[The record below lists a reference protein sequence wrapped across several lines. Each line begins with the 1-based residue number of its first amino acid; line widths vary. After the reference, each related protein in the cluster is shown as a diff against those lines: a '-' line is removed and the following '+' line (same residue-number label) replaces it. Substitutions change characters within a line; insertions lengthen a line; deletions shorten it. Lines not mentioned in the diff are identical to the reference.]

1 MGLRT
6 HIIVVAVLAFSA
18 VNLFLCLFF
27 THQVKVHEIEKFQA
41 QIDKSAYLM
50 RIINTL
56 PLYNVDM
63 ESLTKN
69 METFFD
75 DENIKSLNIHD
86 SEVNININLER
97 QLFSGGT
104 DIKKSFV
111 LEYKGLKLG
120 RLTVVY
126 STGLIEKKIAEF
138 QIRML
143 GVTVVVTLGIALL
156 FAFLINTIIKPV
168 VGLARIISESTI
180 ENFDNEIEKTGGV
193 GEVGILSRSFV
204 RMHDLIKEKKEVL
217 AHTNKLLES
226 EIQQKDIQQKKI
238 KHQDKLI
245 CAVKTFFQQ
254 TMAAQ
259 SIHEIAKIFISIA
272 QGVLSSPH
280 CFVGQICDTEDN
292 LKIMALSDEMKKL
305 CPGFDSVEINP
316 GLKLHISGR
325 LLQAITNKA
334 PVIFNSADLNSEI
347 SFWSKEHLPMATI
360 MALPLLQGK
369 DVFGLAIVAGKEGG
383 YTAQDQEIATMMVM
397 VLVQALRLRRRQD
410 ETDRLEK
417 MMIRSEKKGA
427 MGMLAA
433 SMADEISE
441 PLVGIC
447 KAVQMIRNRVEK
459 PSPETLAVADKNG
472 LSFDRLSRY
481 MKDQDVISNLNLI
494 DEAGKKASMIAS
506 TMRFYSGNTNMGLA
520 DEALSLLLDE
530 ALVLAS
536 KKYSLK
542 QDFHFDSIQIM
553 TDYAPD
559 LPKIR
564 CRGGELKLVFLNIL
578 SNGVYAMAGHIDNPC
593 PTFFIRTYARED
605 QVCVEI
611 RDNGPGIP
619 KNIRKRIFKPFFST
633 NPDNEGGGLGLSVAY
648 FIVTENHKGT
658 IEVESTP
665 GEGTCFR
672 IFLPI

>member
-6 HIIVVAVLAFSA
+6 HIIIVAVFAFSA

-63 ESLTKN
+63 ESLTMN

-75 DENIKSLNIHD
+75 DENIKSITIHD

-97 QLFSGGT
+97 QLVSGGT

-168 VGLARIISESTI
+168 VGLARIISESTL
-180 ENFDNEIEKTGGV
+180 ENFDNEIENTGV

-226 EIQQKDIQQKKI
+226 ERQQKDIQQKKI
-238 KHQDKLI
+238 IHQEKLI

-254 TMAAQ
+254 TMVAQ

-280 CFVGQICDTEDN
+280 CFVGHICDTEDN

-305 CPGFDSVEINP
+305 CTGFDSVEINP

-334 PVIFNSADLNSEI
+334 PVIFNSADLNSDI
-347 SFWSKEHLPMATI
+347 SFWPKEHLPMATI

-369 DVFGLAIVAGKEGG
+369 EVFGLAIVAGKKGG

-397 VLVQALRLRRRQD
+397 VLVQALRLRQRQD

-417 MMIRSEKKGA
+417 MMIRSEKKGV
-427 MGMLAA
+427 MGTLAA
-433 SMADEISE
+433 NMADEISE

-472 LSFDRLSRY
+472 LRFDRLTRY

-506 TMRFYSGNTNMGLA
+506 TMRSYSGKTNMGLA
-520 DEALSLLLDE
+520 DEGLSLLLDE
-530 ALVLAS
+530 ALELAS
-536 KKYSLK
+536 NEYSLK

-553 TDYAPD
+553 TDYAPG

-564 CRGGELKLVFLNIL
+564 CRGGELKIAFFNIL
-578 SNGVYAMAGHIDNPC
+578 SNGVDAMAGHTDNPC
-593 PTFFIRTYARED
+593 PTFFIRTYAGED

-611 RDNGPGIP
+611 RDNGPGMSE
-619 KNIRKRIFKPFFST
+619 NICKRIFQPFFST
-633 NPDNEGGGLGLSVAY
+633 IPDNEVAGLGLPVAY
-648 FIVTENHKGT
+648 FIITENHKGT

-672 IFLPI
+672 ICLPI